1 MRRTSI
7 SKTDLETPLRLR
19 RCIRILDRQLWKFHS
34 RVGLSPSQY
43 EILVTIAFKGPIQIS
58 DLVLLTNM
66 NPTMVSRV
74 LTKLEGDKLIQRSR
88 SADDARTAILS
99 STKSGHEVLER
110 VRMQSALYLDEGLSQ
125 LSHNDFQVLV
135 DALPVLEKLIEL
147 TPRSAPSE

>member
-1 MRRTSI
+1 
-7 SKTDLETPLRLR
+7 
-19 RCIRILDRQLWKFHS
+19 
-34 RVGLSPSQY
+34 
-43 EILVTIAFKGPIQIS
+43 
-58 DLVLLTNM
+58 M

-110 VRMQSALYLDEGLSQ
+110 VRMQSALYLDKGLSQ